1 MELATRIDLGC
12 EHALPFSFEQDDGPL
27 GTFEQGLLGGT
38 DPRDAPNRVE
48 VPGKHR
54 ERITDVTTTGETTL
68 RLTVDPSGYREPHA
82 YEPRV
87 VHHHQPELLQHL
99 WDERRDGAFV
109 AGAHLALIGTPRVHT
124 AFSVSRSPIDP
135 CRTDTAEW
143 LETAGADGDARAGA
157 AGAAADEDG
166 GAG

>member
-1 MELATRIDLGC
+1 MGIEDFI
-12 EHALPFSFEQDDGPL
+12 PL
-27 GTFEQGLLGGT
+27 RR
-38 DPRDAPNRVE
+38 PAPPARRCGSYASGHDVHSIQVLRVA
-48 VPGKHR
+48 PGKHR

-68 RLTVDPSGYREPHA
+68 RLTVDPSGFQEPHA

-87 VHHHQPELLQHL
+87 VHHHQPARLQHL
-99 WDERRDGAFV
+99 WDERHDGAFV
-109 AGAHLALIGTPRVHT
+109 AGAHLVLIGTPRVHT

-143 LETAGADGDARAGA
+143 L
-157 AGAAADEDG
+157 AAADLAAGTDGAADG